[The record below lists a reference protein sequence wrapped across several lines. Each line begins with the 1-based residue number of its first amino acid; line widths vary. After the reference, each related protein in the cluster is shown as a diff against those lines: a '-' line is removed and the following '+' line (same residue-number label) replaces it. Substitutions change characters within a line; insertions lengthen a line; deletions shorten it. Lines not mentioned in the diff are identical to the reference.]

1 MKFINKSQLYV
12 YSFIALFAA
21 WYIVSVI
28 VGNEVFPAPI
38 LVMKQ
43 FSFELTKI
51 EFWGNTYSSLLRIVS
66 GLALA
71 FMTAVPLG
79 LIFGSSPKLDR
90 LFSPVIY
97 ISYPIPKIIFLPII
111 LLLFG
116 LGNWSKVI
124 LIAII
129 IFFQL
134 LITTRDSARQIDNNV
149 QYSFKSLGGTKMQ
162 YFRHVVWPASLPGIY
177 TSLRIGTGTAVAVLF
192 FVESISARSG
202 LGMYIIDAWG
212 RADYVSMFVGML
224 ALSLIGIILY
234 EIFEMLEKISCKW
247 KSVV

>member
-1 MKFINKSQLYV
+1 MFNNNKLLLYII
-12 YSFIALFAA
+12 SFMALFAL
-21 WYIVSVI
+21 WQLLSFFI
-28 VGNEVFPAPI
+28 GNEVLPPPLPVISAF
-38 LVMKQ
+38 
-43 FSFELTKI
+43 FNELSNSN
-51 EFWGNTYSSLLRIVS
+51 FWSNTYSSLYRIIGGL
-66 GLALA
+66 GLA
-71 FMTAVPLG
+71 FITAVPLG
-79 LIFGSSPKLDR
+79 LIFGSVPKLDR
-90 LFSPVIY
+90 WFSPIIY
-97 ISYPIPKIIFLPII
+97 ISYPIPKIILLPVI

-116 LGNWSKVI
+116 LGNLSKII

-134 LITTRDSARQIDNNV
+134 LITTRDSARLIDNNIK
-149 QYSFKSLGGTKMQ
+149 YSFKSLSGSKIQ
-162 YFRHVVWPASLPGIY
+162 YFRHVVWPATLPGIY

-234 EIFEMLEKISCKW
+234 ELFDLLEKISCKW
-247 KSVV
+247 NNIA